1 LRGAN
6 RMPYRGHLIGD
17 IAFLAT
23 LGFLAAVIAGSL

>member
-1 LRGAN
+1 
-6 RMPYRGHLIGD
+6 MPYRGHVIGD